1 MAPDTAFYDQ
11 RAASYAAASHDMDLR
26 PLYARF
32 LPHVRPG
39 GLILDAG
46 CGSGR
51 DALAFRQAGFR
62 VEAFDAS
69 PQMARQAALL
79 LGQEVPVLCFED
91 VAWQERFDG
100 IWACASL
107 LHVAPADLPDV
118 LRRLQRALRPGGVMF
133 FNFKYGQG
141 QRHSPDGRRFT
152 DMDEAGVRAL
162 LGALPG
168 AFLPRYADRGGR
180 PCGGAAGTLDPGPC
194 PAHPLFRLRRPA
206 QQPDRRGAASAI
218 PASLAQLPQQPPPVT
233 CRRKKHPL
241 RRVFSV

>member
-91 VAWQERFDG
+91 VAWQ
-100 IWACASL
+100 
-107 LHVAPADLPDV
+107 
-118 LRRLQRALRPGGVMF
+118 
-133 FNFKYGQG
+133 
-141 QRHSPDGRRFT
+141 
-152 DMDEAGVRAL
+152 
-162 LGALPG
+162 
-168 AFLPRYADRGGR
+168 
-180 PCGGAAGTLDPGPC
+180 
-194 PAHPLFRLRRPA
+194 
-206 QQPDRRGAASAI
+206 
-218 PASLAQLPQQPPPVT
+218 
-233 CRRKKHPL
+233 
-241 RRVFSV
+241 

>member
-133 FNFKYGQG
+133 FISSTVRGSATARTVVASRIWTRPVSGPCWMHCRSFPAWICGQG
-141 QRHSPDGRRFT
+141 RTTVRRSCGNAGSRSLSGASPLPI
-152 DMDEAGVRAL
+152 EAAWSTG
-162 LGALPG
+162 
-168 AFLPRYADRGGR
+168 
-180 PCGGAAGTLDPGPC
+180 
-194 PAHPLFRLRRPA
+194 
-206 QQPDRRGAASAI
+206 
-218 PASLAQLPQQPPPVT
+218 
-233 CRRKKHPL
+233 
-241 RRVFSV
+241 

>member
-39 GLILDAG
+39 GRILDAG

-79 LGQEVPVLCFED
+79 LGQDVPVLCFEE
-91 VAWQERFDG
+91 VVWQERFDG

-107 LHVAPADLPDV
+107 LHV
-118 LRRLQRALRPGGVMF
+118 RPGGSARRLAAFAACPASRRRDVLQF
-133 FNFKYGQG
+133 QVRSGAAPQPGRAPLHRYG
-141 QRHSPDGRRFT
+141 RGRCPGP
-152 DMDEAGVRAL
+152 AGDAA
-162 LGALPG
+162 GTCLPG
-168 AFLPRYADRGGR
+168 HADRGGR
-180 PCGGAAGTLDPGPC
+180 PRSGAAGALDTGPC
-194 PAHPLFRLRRPA
+194 PAHPAL
-206 QQPDRRGAASAI
+206 
-218 PASLAQLPQQPPPVT
+218 
-233 CRRKKHPL
+233 
-241 RRVFSV
+241 

>member
-1 MAPDTAFYDQ
+1 
-11 RAASYAAASHDMDLR
+11 
-26 PLYARF
+26 
-32 LPHVRPG
+32 
-39 GLILDAG
+39 
-46 CGSGR
+46 
-51 DALAFRQAGFR
+51 
-62 VEAFDAS
+62 
-69 PQMARQAALL
+69 MARQAALL

-162 LGALPG
+162 LDALPELSCLDMRTGEDDRAAELRERWIRSLSG
-168 AFLPRYADRGGR
+168 AS
-180 PCGGAAGTLDPGPC
+180 
-194 PAHPLFRLRRPA
+194 LFRLRRPG
-206 QQPDRRGAASAI
+206 QQADRRERR
-218 PASLAQLPQQPPPVT
+218 PPY
-233 CRRKKHPL
+233 RHPYRSFPNSRPL
-241 RRVFSV
+241 

>member
-162 LGALPG
+162 LDALPELSCLDMRTG
-168 AFLPRYADRGGR
+168 EDV
-180 PCGGAAGTLDPGPC
+180 DPGPC
-194 PAHPLFRLRRPA
+194 PAHPLFRLRRPG
-206 QQPDRRGAASAI
+206 QQAYRRGAASAI
-218 PASLAQLPQQPPPVT
+218 PASLSQLPQQSPPVT